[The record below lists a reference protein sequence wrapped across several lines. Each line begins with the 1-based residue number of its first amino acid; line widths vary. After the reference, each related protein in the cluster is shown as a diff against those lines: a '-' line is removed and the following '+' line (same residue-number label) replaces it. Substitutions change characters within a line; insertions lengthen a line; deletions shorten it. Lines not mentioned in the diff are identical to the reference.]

1 MKKIPSK
8 KGHVYKTLGFACFA
22 LCVMFMGQDKI
33 LWAVVSCVAGICLVS
48 SGKVEDSK
56 AMIQGQTKKFL
67 AQNPNAKEPVDDVIA
82 CADIETILNSKDFYD
97 RGVKIVSIAPKD
109 NEVNFVLTRDCL
121 YDGVYSGYR
130 EPSVGI
136 QDVCFAK
143 GEAFEG
149 TQRVQMDE
157 DRMAA
162 QGFLAGGLGVAA
174 MNVASA
180 REANAQGGA
189 VVGVRTGKN
198 RFMLSVRKDLAHVWV
213 LIVRRDLIQ
222 KFGNPIG
229 ECHVRE
235 GRYYNAYY
243 CQLLPAQQ
251 CMEAANKMT
260 KLLQQAIQEKK

>member
-1 MKKIPSK
+1 MKKIDST
-8 KGHVYKTLGFACFA
+8 KGYVYKCFGFACIA
-22 LCVMFMGQDKI
+22 LYIFFMGRDKI
-33 LWAVVSCVAGICLVS
+33 LWAVVSCVVAICLIN
-48 SGKVEDSK
+48 SGKVKDSES
-56 AMIQGQTKKFL
+56 IIGGQTKKFL
-67 AQNPNAKEPVDDVIA
+67 AKNPDAKETVDDVIA
-82 CADIETILNSKDFYD
+82 CADIDTILNSKDFYD

-130 EPSVGI
+130 EPGIGI
-136 QDVCFAK
+136 QDVCFIK
-143 GEAFEG
+143 GEAFQG
-149 TQRVQMDE
+149 TQRVHMDE

-162 QGFLAGGLGVAA
+162 QGLLVGGLGVAA
-174 MNVASA
+174 MNAASA

-213 LIVRRDLIQ
+213 LIIRRDLIQ

-235 GRYYNAYY
+235 GRFYNAYY
-243 CQLLPAQQ
+243 CQLLPAMQ
-251 CMEAANKMT
+251 CMEAANNMT
-260 KLLQQAIQEKK
+260 KLLQQAIQVKN